1 MEDDN
6 KLYGLFWKLAAVV
19 LCVGI
24 VSISSCAAFRSHQVV
39 VAIKAGIDPLDAGCA
54 IGTMTPEK
62 EVCAIRAARK

>member
-24 VSISSCAAFRSHQVV
+24 VSISSCAAFRSHQVAE
-39 VAIKAGIDPLDAGCA
+39 AIKAGIDPLDAGCA
-54 IGTMTPEK
+54 IGTMTPER
-62 EVCAIRAARK
+62 EVCSIRAARK